1 MKKTFK
7 LILLLCLLS
16 LVCAL
21 ALTSCGDVGA
31 QNHSHTVVID
41 PAVPATCTEAGLTQ
55 GKHCSTCG
63 EILVKQEKLNALG
76 HTEVEDEAVAP
87 TCTEDGHTKGKH
99 CSVCGEVTVAGKIQS
114 AFGHVVSVSKAVTP
128 TCDKAG
134 LTEGKY
140 CSVCSEV
147 LVSQIEIPAKGHS
160 FGDWVVTKEPTA
172 TEAGEKRRECSDCGE
187 YETDIIASTVHDH
200 SAFDTITLAAVAP
213 TCTTTGLTEGKKCS
227 GCGEIIVAQDT
238 VPAKGHTKETKP
250 AVEATC
256 TSSGLTRGEYCTTCG
271 ATFVTQTV
279 IPALGHNYSYSEVP
293 GEEGTYANICTRCG
307 HMIKA
312 VTYEEY
318 GAKGDGVT
326 DDSEAIRKAHN
337 YANSVGLP
345 VEGKAGATYYIGS
358 ISQTIVIKTDT
369 NWNGANFILD
379 DHQIRWDNTTLR
391 NVQVFKV
398 APDTAIK
405 TVSVPSSLAKN
416 GLSKGQTNIGMTFS
430 EPCMIKIE
438 NSNEKIYVRV
448 GVNANSGANKNELI
462 LVDENGNVDP
472 STPIQYDYSSIT
484 KITVYSIDEKAI
496 SVGNATFTTI
506 APNPKEYDPDFE
518 NAIIFFNRGLYVE
531 RSNTTVHDITH
542 IVENEMMTI
551 ETDRN
556 GDGVID
562 KWGADKSYGVSYNGF
577 FNFGNSYNVTMQ
589 DCIVEG
595 HQAYS
600 FWVDLNG
607 VSTRNEVG
615 NYDITA
621 SNCVNLNMIRVIQYE
636 NAETGEVITNRFMY
650 HGVMGTNWCRNIV
663 LDGCYLD
670 RFDVHQGLYNATLKN
685 STFGFGI
692 LVIGGGKLYIENVT
706 RVSGSAFVH
715 LRMDYNSVFN
725 GDVEIV
731 NSEMTSE
738 LSTIVEGQW
747 ISFYNGLPNHMTNS
761 LIINGLTTPR
771 TSICL
776 YNILYATSASLTD
789 ATNPLILPTYIKI
802 DGLKRPNGGDVDV
815 TVSSTSGL
823 FTNVELEMHEHTW
836 DSGTVITP
844 ASTTNCKGGVIRYTC
859 TDSSCGA
866 TRDGVILSTNPH
878 SSLTHTITDGVITY
892 NCPTCNASYV
902 PDVNCA
908 ADGSDYSVLQGGGA
922 NSSRGYTTGSSDNP
936 LIEDGV
942 YKLLKTN
949 SDDSTQLELWIP
961 SKNNGLNELSSA
973 NNAVG
978 YLSFKINAFTDN
990 SSGFSMKFVDINSNV
1005 GDNRWKAG
1013 GVIVDN
1019 FFTVSAPVTSG
1030 LLIKTTK
1037 VTVSGWDGLTLKT
1050 VEVDDDNFTGWID
1063 VKMIIELSA
1072 SDDTV
1077 TVHYYIDGSYV
1088 GTKSKALTTLGNC
1101 VSGIYV
1107 SGYTREQGS
1116 GLMLDDVAY
1125 GCSFGKRS

>member
-128 TCDKAG
+128 TCDKVG

-238 VPAKGHTKETKP
+238 VPAKGHNRETKP

-326 DDSEAIRKAHN
+326 DDSEAIRAAHD
-337 YANSVGLP
+337 YANENGLP

-369 NWNGANFILD
+369 NWNGATFILD
-379 DHQIRWDNTTLR
+379 DHRIRWDNTTLR
-391 NVQVFKV
+391 NIQVFTV

-650 HGVMGTNWCRNIV
+650 HGIMGTNWCRNMV

-670 RFDVHQGLYNATLKN
+670 RFDAHQGLYNATLKN

-706 RVSGSAFVH
+706 RVSGAAFVH

-747 ISFYNGLPNHMTNS
+747 IPFYNGLPNHMTNS

-776 YNILYATSASLTD
+776 YNILDATSASLTD
-789 ATNPLILPTYIKI
+789 ATNPLLLPTYIKI
-802 DGLKRPNGGDVDV
+802 DGLKRPNGGEVGV
-815 TVSSTSGL
+815 TLSSTSGL
-823 FTNVELEMHEHTW
+823 FTNVDFEMHEHTW

-844 ASTTNCKGGVIRYTC
+844 ASTTNCKAGVIRYTC

-866 TRDGVILSTNPH
+866 TTDGVILSTQPH
-878 SSLTHTITDGVITY
+878 SSLTHTITDGAITY
-892 NCPTCNASYV
+892 TCPTCNASYV

-949 SDDSTQLELWIP
+949 SDDSTQLELWLP
-961 SKNNGLNELSSA
+961 SKSNGLNELSSE

-978 YLSFKINAFTDN
+978 YLSFKINAF
-990 SSGFSMKFVDINSNV
+990 SESGLSMKFVDINSNV
-1005 GDNRWKAG
+1005 NENRWKEG

-1019 FFTVSAPVTSG
+1019 FFTVSAPYTSWF
-1030 LLIKTTK
+1030 KTK
-1037 VTVSGWDGLTLKT
+1037 VDVTGWDGLTLKT
-1050 VEVDDDNFTGWID
+1050 VEVGDDNFTGWID
-1063 VKMIIELSA
+1063 VKMVIELSA
-1072 SDDTV
+1072 SEDTV

-1088 GTKSKALTTLGNC
+1088 GTKSRTLTTLGNC
-1101 VSGIYV
+1101 ISGIYV
-1107 SGYTREQGS
+1107 SGYTQSEGS
-1116 GLMLDDVAY
+1116 GLMLDDVAF